1 MQLKDPALLRKDA
14 LVDGAW
20 IAADSGKRFAVTNP
34 ASGAHCAVLV
44 DRLAGLRNPGQ
55 LTRLPDEDGPRPG
68 FAGGRYQDEQGRVWQ
83 EIDLALLAR
92 QEQFLAI
99 AD

>member
-1 MQLKDPALLRKDA
+1 
-14 LVDGAW
+14 
-20 IAADSGKRFAVTNP
+20 
-34 ASGAHCAVLV
+34 
-44 DRLAGLRNPGQ
+44 LRNPGQ